1 MHTRLSREGTVA
13 VKRKALDDKR
23 AKIRAGALSILVVD
37 EERLFCE
44 ILCEVFQRQGHLAT
58 FCSNSLEAI
67 DKARDG
73 AFDVVVLDVNMPDMD
88 GHEALGILRHAFS
101 KTPLTIITRADRV
114 EVADA
119 ALAESS
125 LPCLFTP
132 VTISQA
138 AEMAGGVFGDR
149 RGHDGRQH

>member
-1 MHTRLSREGTVA
+1 MQTCLAKEAKSVGGPE
-13 VKRKALDDKR
+13 ALDDKR
-23 AKIRAGALSILVVD
+23 AESHAGALSILVVD

-44 ILCEVFQRQGHLAT
+44 ILSDVFERQGHAAT
-58 FCSNSLEAI
+58 CCSNSLEAVE
-67 DKARDG
+67 KARKG

-88 GHEALGILRHAFS
+88 GREALGILRHAFS

-114 EVADA
+114 GVADA

-132 VTISQA
+132 VTISQSA
-138 AEMAGGVFGDR
+138 QVTGGFSGDR
-149 RGHDGRQH
+149 RGYWRRH

>member
-1 MHTRLSREGTVA
+1 MHTRLSREGMIAGKRETVDGERTGMHA
-13 VKRKALDDKR
+13 A
-23 AKIRAGALSILVVD
+23 ALSILVVD

-44 ILCEVFQRQGHLAT
+44 ILCDVFERQGHAAT
-58 FCSNSLEAI
+58 SCSNSLEAVE
-67 DKARDG
+67 KARKG

-101 KTPLTIITRADRV
+101 KTPLTIITRADRAG
-114 EVADA
+114 VADA

-132 VTISQA
+132 VTISQSA
-138 AEMAGGVFGDR
+138 QVMGGFS
-149 RGHDGRQH
+149 RGRMD